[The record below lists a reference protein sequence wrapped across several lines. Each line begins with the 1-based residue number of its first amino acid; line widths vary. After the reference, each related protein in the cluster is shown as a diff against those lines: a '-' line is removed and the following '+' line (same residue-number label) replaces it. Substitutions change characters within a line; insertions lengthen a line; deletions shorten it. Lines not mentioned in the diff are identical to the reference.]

1 MNKVAWLFL
10 LCMLISGFLFA
21 ETVSMGNGSNSVSII
36 SSSETETILQYQISN
51 FVKNKVA
58 LNDETWYQVS
68 LPHEGITLDKGFPEL
83 PVFNRSICIS
93 GTAKMNLEVY
103 DVLYRDFQLPIV
115 PSKGNLTR
123 NINPETVPYVF
134 GEIYQQNEFYPA
146 QIAQLSEPYIL
157 REVRGITI
165 RTNPM
170 AYNPVTK
177 TLRVYTAYKI
187 RVFAD
192 GLDYRNLLT
201 KPISRIT
208 NDFVPIYQNHFL
220 NWQNSRYTSVSDTFG
235 KLLVICPSTYLTQI
249 APYVNWKTQKG
260 IPTELIDFATIGT
273 TAAQLKTYI
282 QNRYNADTSIAFIQI
297 VGDDSDVPA
306 YDYGTDESDPSYS
319 LVAGNDEYPDIF
331 IGRFSANSTTDVTT
345 QVNKT
350 IAFERDVTTSATWLQ
365 KAFGIGSSSGTGD
378 DGEYDYQHIANI
390 KTDLVNYGYTTVDE
404 IYYDS
409 STAAQVTTAVN
420 GGRGFGNY
428 CGHGSTTSWGTTGFS
443 NTNVN
448 ALTNGSMTPFIVSV
462 ACVNGDFAETTCFA
476 EAWLRKSGGGAV
488 AFYGSSVNQSW
499 NPPMIAQDEITDL
512 LVAEQKTTIGGL
524 FYNGACRMLDESSD
538 YQMFRTW
545 HIFGDA
551 SLVARTKTPIAM
563 TVTHPSSIS
572 AGTTSINVS
581 AGVANA
587 LVSITYNNTIYG
599 RAFTNSS
606 GNATVTLTNP
616 PSGTVTYTITVT
628 AFNRVTYTSS
638 INQIPASGP
647 WLNVTA
653 ANYDDDNN
661 DVPEY
666 NEAGYLDVTFLN
678 SGTVTAT
685 NVSAILTCTTSG
697 ITITDNSATITSLAA
712 NASTTLDNAFAFTI
726 ANNIANGTAANF
738 TITMTMSGYDPWTYN
753 FSKTIYAP
761 VLAFGTMTISDPAPG
776 NNNGNLDPGETVTV
790 TMPLTNTGG
799 AASLS
804 GSATLTSPTSGI
816 TINSSTANFSAI
828 TASGSIN
835 LSFSVSAAS
844 GMSVGS
850 IASLVFNAAAGAY
863 SANTSVSV
871 EVGAPTVI
879 TIGTGTSSQTYPLD
893 RYYNYSTH
901 EAIYL
906 ASEIGTAA
914 TIKSLAFYKA
924 SGTDVTDIQPVT
936 IYMKNT
942 TSATLATGTYSTTG
956 YTQVYSGTFPNNATS
971 GWMEINLSP
980 QFVYDGVSNLSIL
993 TVKGYQAWIY
1003 AYPYWTYTTTATYR
1017 ARQERSDSAQ
1027 PTSLT
1032 ASYNLPNLRLKVF
1045 PTAGVLYPPQN
1056 LAASAT
1062 HASVIL
1068 TWSAPVSGS
1077 PTGYKIYRNSSLLTT
1092 VTGFTY
1098 TDTAVTDGTTYSYYL
1113 TAVYQSGESS
1123 PTSTVTA
1130 IPNMYAPA
1138 NLTAVGGNTIVNLS
1152 WTAASGREDE
1162 QDVSSAK
1169 ELPDR
1174 IISGYKIYRNSV
1186 AVTTV
1191 TGTSYQ
1197 DTGLTNGVTY
1207 SYYVTTVYTNPA
1219 GESAASN
1226 TATATPNIVT
1236 SVIIG
1241 TGTSSTGTYD
1251 ACPISVWYQ
1260 SLHGQAVYTA
1270 AELNA
1275 AGISG
1280 QTVITQLGFYV
1291 TGLPDKTMPNY
1302 VVRMKHTTAANAASW
1317 QTAANMVTVWSSSS
1331 YQPTATGWNMFTL
1344 TTPFTW
1350 NGTDNIVIDTAFG
1363 LIGSYSSTGTVQYT
1377 SVTNGYH
1384 YIRYDSADMTNIFTD
1399 NSAYYYGTTAYR
1411 PNLKLTVQPQQTGPY
1426 ITVNPTS
1433 ISATIYAGNS
1443 AAPVITIQNTGT
1455 SALNWSTEANFA
1467 PWGTANPASGTVAA
1481 SGNSSLTLNLNSA
1494 GLAVGTYTDEV
1505 VITSNATNNPSL
1517 TIPVSLT
1524 VQAIPNPSAI
1534 RFVAEWEP
1542 ATGVIIA
1549 YANGFGLP
1557 YTMIAD
1563 LSTRGKVYVVVTSSN
1578 QSTANSLLS
1587 SNGVTM
1593 SNVYYINPSGVNT
1606 YWTRDYGPWTVFDEN
1621 GNMKIVDFRYNRNRP
1636 YDDSLNEML
1645 DDYFGVGFSYLP
1657 LVATGGNV
1665 MTDGAGKMM
1674 STNLILSENDGVQ
1687 TAQVTEYS
1695 YTQAQIE
1702 DLVYNNLGVTEY
1714 QFYNDPLSNSSI
1726 DHIDCWAK
1734 LLDVDKVMIARVP
1747 SGHANYAALE
1757 AAVTAWQ
1764 TKTSAYGTPY
1774 QIFRVDQSSN
1784 NEPYTNS
1791 FIYNHVIYVPQWN
1804 STPSSYDT
1812 AAITAYQNAMPG
1824 YTIKPYYL
1832 SSWLPDDAIHC
1843 RINTI
1848 FDDQMI
1854 HVSHIPP
1861 TTLVANSTVTLNV
1874 EIKHTNALVPDSIY
1888 VAYRYSSTG
1897 SWQTAPLTNLARD
1910 EWSAV
1915 VPTPAYGQT
1924 LYYYISATD
1933 NTGRSMQT
1941 PLCGVSDP
1949 FELLVNQQPPNS
1961 APTIVL
1967 PESFSFDMNGS
1978 LVIDFSSYV
1987 NDADGDN
1994 LTLSYSGSNHVSVS
2008 VNGLTVTLT
2017 AAQDWFGSEEL
2028 TFTVTDGL
2036 ANASSTVTV
2045 NVHLNYLAEPIAG
2058 IVQVSGNTI
2067 KVSWNAVPN
2076 AQSYDVWSCSEPYG
2090 TYIFLGKTANLYWED
2105 TNGTEQRKFYKVI
2118 ATDENPY
2125 PVKK

>member
-1 MNKVAWLFL
+1 
-10 LCMLISGFLFA
+10 MLISGFLFA

-68 LPHEGITLDKGFPEL
+68 LPHEGITLDKGYPEL

-93 GTAKMNLEVY
+93 GTPKMNLEVY
-103 DVLYRDFQLPIV
+103 DVQYRDFQLPIV

-146 QIAQLSEPYIL
+146 LIAQLSEPYIL

-192 GLDYRNLLT
+192 GIDYRNLLT
-201 KPISRIT
+201 KPINRIT
-208 NDFVPIYQNHFL
+208 SDFVPIYQNHFL
-220 NWQNSRYTSVSDTFG
+220 NWQNSRYTSVSDAFG

-249 APYVNWKTQKG
+249 APYVNWKIQKG

-282 QNRYNADTSIAFIQI
+282 QNRYNADTSIAYVQL
-297 VGDDSDVPA
+297 VGDAAQIPTIMYDSS
-306 YDYGTDESDPSYS
+306 GGSDPSFA
-319 LVAGNDEYPDIF
+319 LVAGSDNYPDIF
-331 IGRFSANSTTDVTT
+331 IGRFSAETTNDVTT
-345 QVNKT
+345 QVNKVIT
-350 IAFERDVTTSATWLQ
+350 YERDLTTSASWLKQ
-365 KAFGIGSSSGTGD
+365 ATGIADQATTAGD
-378 DGEYDYQHIANI
+378 DSETDIAHMNNLR
-390 KTDLVNYGYTTVDE
+390 TLLLNYGYTTVDQ
-404 IYYDS
+404 IYEPS
-409 STAAQVTTAVN
+409 ATAAQVTSSINA
-420 GGRGFGNY
+420 GRGFINY
-428 CGHGSTTSWGTTGFS
+428 VGHGSETYWVTTGFS
-443 NTNVN
+443 NTEIA
-448 ALTNGSMTPFIVSV
+448 ALTNAEKMPFIMDV
-462 ACVNGDFAETTCFA
+462 ACVNGNFVNYTCFA
-476 EAWLRKSGGGAV
+476 EAWMRKSGGGAIGIY
-488 AFYGSSVNQSW
+488 ASSINQSW
-499 NPPMIAQDEITDL
+499 SPPMEAQDEVTDL
-512 LVAEQKTTIGGL
+512 LTAEAKTTLGGL
-524 FYNGACRMLDESSD
+524 YYNGSCSMIDSYGTEGVNM
-538 YQMFRTW
+538 YKTW

-563 TVTHPSSIS
+563 TATHPSSIS

-616 PSGTVTYTITVT
+616 PSGSVTYTITVT

-685 NVSAILTCTTSG
+685 NVNAILTCTTSG
-697 ITITDNSATITSLAA
+697 ITITDNSATIASLAA

-776 NNNGNLDPGETVTV
+776 NNNGNLDPGETVTI

-816 TINSSTANFSAI
+816 TINSGTANFSAI
-828 TASGSIN
+828 TASGSTN

-844 GMSVGS
+844 GMSVGTL
-850 IASLVFNAAAGAY
+850 ASLVFNAAAGAY
-863 SANTSVSV
+863 SANKSVSV

-993 TVKGYQAWIY
+993 TVKGNQAWIS

-1017 ARQERSDSAQ
+1017 ARQARSDDSQ

-1045 PTAGVLYPPQN
+1045 PTAGVLLPPQN

-1062 HASVIL
+1062 HASVTL

-1092 VTGFTY
+1092 VTGLTY

-1113 TAVYQSGESS
+1113 TAVYQSGDSS

-1130 IPNMYAPA
+1130 TPNMYAPA

-1207 SYYVTTVYTNPA
+1207 SYYVTTVYINPA

-1226 TATATPNIVT
+1226 TVTATPNIVT

-1251 ACPISVWYQ
+1251 ACPINVWYQ

-1350 NGTDNIVIDTAFG
+1350 NGNDNIVIDTAFG

-1377 SVTNGYH
+1377 SVTSGYH
-1384 YIRYDSADMTNIFTD
+1384 FIRYDYADMTNIFTD
-1399 NSAYYYGTTAYR
+1399 NSTYNYGTTTYR
-1411 PNLKLTVQPQQTGPY
+1411 PNLKLTVQPQQPGPY

-1433 ISATIYAGNS
+1433 ISATVYAGSS

-1467 PWGTANPASGTVAA
+1467 PWGTVNPASGTVA
-1481 SGNSSLTLNLNSA
+1481 SSSNSSLTLNLNSA
-1494 GLAVGTYTDEV
+1494 GLAVGTYTDQV
-1505 VITSNATNNPSL
+1505 LITSNATNNPSL

-1549 YANGFGLP
+1549 YAGGFGLP

-1593 SNVYYINPSGVNT
+1593 SNVYYINPSGVNS

-1702 DLVYNNLGVTEY
+1702 ALVYNNLGVTEY

-1764 TKTSAYGTPY
+1764 SKTSAYGTPY

-1861 TTLVANSTVTLNV
+1861 TTVVANSTVTLNV

-1949 FELLVNQQPPNS
+1949 FELIVNQQPPNS
-1961 APTIVL
+1961 APTIIL

-1978 LVIDFSSYV
+1978 LVIDFSAYV

-1994 LTLSYSGSNHVSVS
+1994 LTLSYSGNNHVSVS

-2045 NVHLNYLAEPIAG
+2045 NVHLNYLAEPTAG

-2090 TYIFLGKTANLYWED
+2090 TYIFLGKTANLYWND
-2105 TNGTEQRKFYKVI
+2105 AIGTEQRKFYKVI